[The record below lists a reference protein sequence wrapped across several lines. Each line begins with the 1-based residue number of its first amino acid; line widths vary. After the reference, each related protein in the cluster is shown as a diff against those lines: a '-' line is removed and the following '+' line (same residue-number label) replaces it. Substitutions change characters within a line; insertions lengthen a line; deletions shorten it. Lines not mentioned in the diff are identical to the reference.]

1 MELAENGSLHSY
13 LRKHCPGEIKAV
25 SFTTNQDGNNPD
37 ITIYQNVQIPE
48 EVQFVKWC
56 YEISKG
62 MEYLAYKKVIIFQ
75 IMFQLKTKFDL
86 IDCTCGSRGK
96 KLPPGFKFDC
106 KNNGFWFESSVVWKN
121 NLH

>member
-56 YEISKG
+56 YEIAKG

-75 IMFQLKTKFDL
+75 IMFPLKT
-86 IDCTCGSRGK
+86 
-96 KLPPGFKFDC
+96 
-106 KNNGFWFESSVVWKN
+106 
-121 NLH
+121 